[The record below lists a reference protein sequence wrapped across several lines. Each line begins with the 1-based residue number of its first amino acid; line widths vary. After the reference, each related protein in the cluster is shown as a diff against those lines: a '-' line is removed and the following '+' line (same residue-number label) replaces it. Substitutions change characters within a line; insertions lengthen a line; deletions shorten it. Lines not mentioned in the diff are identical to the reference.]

1 MASAKKS
8 KGGRGRPPKPKSKKA
23 VVIVNDMNLRIN
35 GKSYV
40 GSEGDTIEFAETWH
54 YDKAKT
60 HGLVK

>member
-1 MASAKKS
+1 MASAKS
-8 KGGRGRPPKPKSKKA
+8 KGGRGRPPKSKKKKA
-23 VVIVNDMNLRIN
+23 VVLVNGMNLRIN
-35 GKSYV
+35 GISYV